1 MCYVQLEKVYIGR
14 ELVFSNTLR
23 VLIIL
28 IFLGLAVWAIT
39 LTQNEQTISDSS
51 LGLWFVQTIVS
62 INPNW
67 ESLNGIPI
75 NDWLTEALKSIGS
88 ELAGIVIGI
97 VTIDFLN
104 ERRQEQQLKQQL
116 ILQMSSRHNDVAE
129 TAVAV
134 LRARGW
140 LEDGTLIGADLNS
153 ANLSGVDLSKAN
165 LKKANLQS
173 ANLQGANLSHIK
185 LTKADLCGANLQEA
199 NLSNANLVWA
209 KLDSADLRAAN
220 VVSANL
226 QHAWMR
232 WAKLD
237 NAELGESKLW
247 QAVLTG
253 ASFQGVG
260 WPHSPVRKFH
270 FVYIPWRWLE
280 PGLLPSFF
288 TRRQHNFMAYTN
300 MPDGYCLNGDIL
312 VPNDLPT
319 FEEWEFIQTIANTN
333 DPLQLQNWLHEEEN
347 GLGRKFIIAELIVQ
361 LNKDDSNRYPLT
373 KIPVPSRH
381 EHNSR
386 IFRNNN
392 PSELEY
398 LESLDRVYTS
408 RDSTRVNAALNKRI
422 RELRSL
428 E

>member
-1 MCYVQLEKVYIGR
+1 ML
-14 ELVFSNTLR
+14 SNTLR

-28 IFLGLAVWAIT
+28 VFLGLAAWAIT
-39 LTQNEQTISDSS
+39 LAQNGQTISDSS
-51 LGLWFVQTIVS
+51 LGLWFVQTLVS

-140 LEDGTLIGADLNS
+140 LEDGTLIGADLKS

-165 LKKANLQS
+165 LKKASLQR
-173 ANLQGANLSHIK
+173 ANLQGAILSHAK
-185 LTKADLCGANLQEA
+185 LTKADLSGANLQKA
-199 NLSNANLVWA
+199 DLSNASLVWA
-209 KLDSADLRAAN
+209 KLDGADLRAAII
-220 VVSANL
+220 VSANL
-226 QHAWMR
+226 QRARMR
-232 WAKLD
+232 QAKLD
-237 NAELGESKLW
+237 NVDLGAELGESKLW

-253 ASFQGVG
+253 ASFQGVV
-260 WPHSPVRKFH
+260 WPHNPVSKFH

-280 PGLLPSFF
+280 SGLLPSFF

-300 MPDGYCLNGDIL
+300 MPDGHCLNGDIL
-312 VPNDLPT
+312 VPDEDLPT
-319 FEEWEFIQTIANTN
+319 FEEWEFIQKIANTN
-333 DPLQLQNWLHEEEN
+333 DPLQLQNWLQEEEN
-347 GLGRKFIIAELIVQ
+347 GLGRKFIVAELIVQ

-373 KIPVPSRH
+373 RIPVPSRH
-381 EHNSR
+381 ERNSR

-398 LESLDRVYTS
+398 LESLDRVYGLH
-408 RDSTRVNAALNKRI
+408 DSTRVKTALEKRI
-422 RELRSL
+422 RELKSL